1 MKLSCEVVGDLLP
14 LVAENMASAES
25 AALVKE
31 HLADC
36 PDCRT
41 KMQMLREPEVEPEQK
56 PDGEAALRAVKKEL
70 RRRRLRTAAIAALLV
85 FLSLFTLYAYR
96 AELKP
101 LSLEES
107 GVRVDGVKEYGLEFS
122 FGNRVRNFDDVSCEF
137 VKDPESGE
145 TTLLIQ
151 AWDNERYTPD
161 DEDIPDLSVVIGSM
175 PDRVIYGFGGEQT
188 LIYGEAMNGGVMVL
202 PRLVLAYYI
211 VIALALT
218 AISGLLWLLLRRK
231 KAGAVFRA
239 ICFAGLSYPIGHLLV
254 KGIQTASFHLPRDL
268 GMILIASAAV
278 FALLMLLRQKRK
290 EE

>member
-25 AALVKE
+25 AALVEE
-31 HLADC
+31 HLIDC

-41 KMQMLREPEVEPEQK
+41 KWEALREPETQPEEQ

-70 RRRRLRTAAIAALLV
+70 RRHRLRTAAIAALLV
-85 FLSLFTLYAYR
+85 FLPLFALLARSMEEYALPLEQTDVEVEEKADGSLDLVCYGPVTDLESEACTDPDTGELTLLVQAWGSR
-96 AELKP
+96 WHEFH
-101 LSLEES
+101 SQGEES
-107 GVRVDGVKEYGLEFS
+107 VRFS
-122 FGNRVRNFDDVSCEF
+122 TSPR
-137 VKDPESGE
+137 
-145 TTLLIQ
+145 
-151 AWDNERYTPD
+151 
-161 DEDIPDLSVVIGSM
+161 
-175 PDRVIYGFGGEQT
+175 PDRVIYGFYGEQT
-188 LIYGEAMNGGVMVL
+188 LIYGEAMNGGVMAL

-211 VIALALT
+211 VIALALGG
-218 AISGLLWLLLRRK
+218 IFGLGWLLLRRK

-239 ICFAGLSYPIGHLLV
+239 LCFAGLSYPIGHLLV

-268 GMILIASAAV
+268 GMILIVSAAV